1 MKHSLQLL
9 ILSFLAA
16 ISMTLSAQINTD
28 QVIRIGQNALYFED
42 YMLSIQYFNRVIQAK
57 PYLARPY
64 FLRAIAKLNLDDYH
78 GAEIDASKAIELNPF
93 IADAYEVRGVARQNM
108 GKTEEAIADYD
119 AALSQLP
126 ENRNIMFNKALAQES
141 IGQLDSAKVTL
152 DQIIAS
158 HPGYENAYIGR
169 AKVEL
174 SLGDTINASADLDKA
189 ISINKNAA
197 NAYVMRANIAIS
209 GAHDYAAALAD
220 MNEAIKLQPQ
230 FAGYFI
236 NRAFLRYN
244 LDDYYGAMADYNYAI
259 TLDPINPVAYFNRG
273 ILRAQVYDND
283 KAIEDFS
290 QVLKIDPNDYRSL
303 YNRALIYK
311 QTNNYR
317 KALEDINRVIE
328 LVPEAS
334 APMFIRFEI
343 YYEMGDNKNAAL
355 DYDHA
360 LALSKSEVSAIK
372 ESDDISSV
380 PPDFSQNNVPEAENS
395 GTQKASDN
403 KSTVTETAPED
414 LFANR
419 FTTLLTI
426 DNEVSEE
433 QEYNNKN
440 IRGKVQDRNV
450 VIGIEPSFVLSYY
463 SAPTELAPSTYFMQE
478 IDRINSTRQLR
489 FLLQLTN
496 IVPALDDEQ
505 EIGRHFQSIEY
516 YNSYLSTHE
525 PRAIDYF
532 GRAMD
537 HFTLKNYD
545 EAASDL
551 NRAIE
556 IAPDF
561 TLAYFLRAIVNTNKI
576 KSNAEPTLGPESRRS
591 LIQDIIADYDRV
603 SELAPRSPFPHFNK
617 GNLYTEMQD
626 MTSALSAY
634 SKAIELKHDFGEAY
648 YNRGYVYFKLGNK
661 DAGSDDL
668 SRAGQLGIAPSYNLM
683 KRMGM

>member
-1 MKHSLQLL
+1 MKHCLRHL
-9 ILSFLAA
+9 ILTLIAA
-16 ISMTLSAQINTD
+16 ISLTVHAQINTD
-28 QVIRIGQNALYFED
+28 QVMRIGQNALYFED

-64 FLRAIAKLNLDDYH
+64 FLRAIAKLNLDDYR
-78 GAEIDASKAIELNPF
+78 GAEADASKAIELNPF
-93 IADAYEVRGVARQNM
+93 ITDAYEVRGVARQNM
-108 GKTEEAIADYD
+108 GKTQEAIADYD
-119 AALSQLP
+119 SALAQLP
-126 ENRNIMFNKALAQES
+126 DNRNIMFNKALAQQS

-152 DQIIAS
+152 DKIIAS
-158 HPGYENAYIGR
+158 HPGYDNAYIGR
-169 AKVEL
+169 ANVEL
-174 SLGDTINASADLDKA
+174 SLGDTISASADLDKA
-189 ISINKNAA
+189 ISINKNSA

-209 GAHDYAAALAD
+209 GSGDYAAALAD

-283 KAIEDFS
+283 NAIEDFS

-311 QTNNYR
+311 QTNNYA

-328 LVPEAS
+328 LVPDAS

-343 YYEMGDNKNAAL
+343 YYEMGNNKNAAR
-355 DYDHA
+355 DYDRA
-360 LALSKSEVSAIK
+360 VALSKSEIASAK
-372 ESDDISSV
+372 QSDDMASTE
-380 PPDFSQNNVPEAENS
+380 SQITETENGGNGVS
-395 GTQKASDN
+395 TKKVSDN
-403 KSTVTETAPED
+403 KSKIPETAPDD

-426 DNEVSEE
+426 DNEVSGE
-433 QEYNNKN
+433 QEFNNKN
-440 IRGKVQDRNV
+440 IRGKVQNRNV
-450 VIGIEPSFVLSYY
+450 TIEIEPSFVLSYY

-496 IVPALDDEQ
+496 VVPVLEDEQ
-505 EIGRHFQSIEY
+505 AIGRHFQSIEY

-545 EAASDL
+545 EAETDL
-551 NRAIE
+551 TRAID

-561 TLAYFLRAIVNTNKI
+561 SLAYFLRAIVNTNRL
-576 KSNAEPTLGPESRRS
+576 KSNSEPMGNEGRRS
-591 LIQDIIADYDRV
+591 LIQDIIADYDKV
-603 SELAPRSPFPHFNK
+603 SEFSPRSPFPHFNK
-617 GNLYTEMQD
+617 GNLFAEMQD

-634 SKAIELKHDFGEAY
+634 TKAIELKPDFGEAY

-668 SRAGQLGIAPSYNLM
+668 SRAGQLGIVPSYNLL
-683 KRMGM
+683 KRMGL

>member
-1 MKHSLQLL
+1 MKHSLRHIILTL
-9 ILSFLAA
+9 IAA
-16 ISMTLSAQINTD
+16 ISMTSAAQINTD
-28 QVIRIGQNALYFED
+28 QVMRIGQNALYFED

-64 FLRAIAKLNLDDYH
+64 FLRAIAKLNLDDYR
-78 GAEIDASKAIELNPF
+78 GAETDASKAIELNPF
-93 IADAYEVRGVARQNM
+93 ITDAYEVRGVARQNM

-119 AALSQLP
+119 LALAQLP
-126 ENRNIMFNKALAQES
+126 DNRNIMFNKALAQES

-152 DQIIAS
+152 DRIIAS
-158 HPGYENAYIGR
+158 HPGYDNAYIGR

-174 SLGDTINASADLDKA
+174 SLGDTISASADLDKA
-189 ISINKNAA
+189 ISINKNSA

-209 GAHDYAAALAD
+209 GSGDYAAALAD

-283 KAIEDFS
+283 NAIEDFS

-311 QTNNYR
+311 QTNNYT

-343 YYEMGDNKNAAL
+343 YYEMGNNKNAAH
-355 DYDHA
+355 DYDRA
-360 LALSKSEVSAIK
+360 IALSKSELA
-372 ESDDISSV
+372 SV
-380 PPDFSQNNVPEAENS
+380 KREENNVGAEPS
-395 GTQKASDN
+395 GTETSAPDKPSTKAADSKSD
-403 KSTVTETAPED
+403 VPETAPDD

-426 DNEVSEE
+426 DNEVSGE
-433 QEYNNKN
+433 QEFNNKN
-440 IRGKVQDRNV
+440 IRGKVQNRNV
-450 VIGIEPSFVLSYY
+450 TIEIEPSFVLSYY
-463 SAPTELAPSTYFMQE
+463 SAPTELAPTTYFMQE

-525 PRAIDYF
+525 PRAIDFF

-545 EAASDL
+545 EATADL
-551 NRAIE
+551 TRAIE

-561 TLAYFLRAIVNTNKI
+561 TLAYFLRAIVNTNRL
-576 KSNAEPTLGPESRRS
+576 KSNSDTPLGNEGRRA
-591 LIQDIIADYDRV
+591 LIQDIIADYDKV
-603 SELAPRSPFPHFNK
+603 SELSPRSPFPHFNK
-617 GNLYTEMQD
+617 GNLFTEMQD
-626 MTSALSAY
+626 LTSALSAY
-634 SKAIELKHDFGEAY
+634 SRAIELKPDFGEAY

-668 SRAGQLGIAPSYNLM
+668 SRAGQLGIVPSYNLL